1 MVKIALFGAG
11 GKMGTRLTRNL
22 KNTDFI
28 VAHVELSPEGQ
39 QRLKHEFAV
48 TCVTSDEAIKGAD
61 VVVLAV
67 PDATIGKVAGI
78 VVPKLGSGTVV
89 ICLDPAAPFA
99 GHLPERA
106 DIAYFVTHP
115 CHPGIFR
122 HEETEAA
129 QRDFF
134 GGTAASQSIVNS
146 LVQGTEWQ
154 YERGDQVARAIF
166 APVARSHRVSVE
178 HMAYLEP
185 GLTET
190 VCASLITVLRE
201 AMEEVIG
208 RGIDRDCAR
217 EFLLGHMSVLTA
229 VMFDEI
235 PGKFS
240 DACEKAIEFGRPM
253 LIREDWKKVFE
264 PEEIRASIERIT

>member
-1 MVKIALFGAG
+1 MTRIALFGAG

-22 KNTDFI
+22 LNTDFD

-39 QRLKHEFAV
+39 QRLTEEFSV
-48 TCVTSDEAIKGAD
+48 TCVAPDEAITGAE

-67 PDATIGKVAGI
+67 PDAVIGKVAGM
-78 VVPKLGSGTVV
+78 VVPKLASGTVV
-89 ICLDPAAPFA
+89 ICLDPAAPHA
-99 GHLPERA
+99 GHLPPRD

-115 CHPGIFR
+115 CHPGLFR
-122 HEETEAA
+122 NEDTEAA
-129 QRDFF
+129 RRDFF
-134 GGTAASQSIVNS
+134 GGVAAPQGIVNA
-146 LVQGTEWQ
+146 LMQGSEAQ
-154 YERGDQVARAIF
+154 YALGDAVARAIF
-166 APVARSHRVSVE
+166 APVARSHRVTVE

-190 VCASLITVLRE
+190 VCASLVTVLRE
-201 AMEEVIG
+201 AMEEVIR

-253 LIREDWKKVFE
+253 LVRDDWKKVFE
-264 PEEIRASIERIT
+264 PEEIRASIVRIT

>member
-1 MVKIALFGAG
+1 MTRIALFGAG

-22 KNTDFI
+22 LKTDFD
-28 VAHVELSPEGQ
+28 VAHVELSPEDQ
-39 QRLKHEFAV
+39 KRLKDEFSV
-48 TCVTSDEAIKGAD
+48 TCVMPDDAIIGAD

-67 PDATIGKVAGI
+67 PDAAIGKVASLL
-78 VVPKLGSGTVV
+78 VPKLASDTVV
-89 ICLDPAAPFA
+89 ICLDPAAPHA
-99 GHLPERA
+99 GHLPTRD

-115 CHPGIFR
+115 CHPGLFR
-122 HEETEAA
+122 NEDVEAA
-129 QRDFF
+129 RRDFF
-134 GGTAASQSIVNS
+134 GGVAAPQGIVNA
-146 LVQGTEWQ
+146 LMQGSEEQ
-154 YERGDQVARAIF
+154 YALGDVVARAIF
-166 APVARSHRVSVE
+166 APVARSHRVTVE

-190 VCASLITVLRE
+190 VCASLVTVLRE
-201 AMEEVIG
+201 AMEEVIL

-253 LIREDWKKVFE
+253 LMRDDWKKVFE
-264 PEEIRASIERIT
+264 PEEIRASIKRIT

>member
-1 MVKIALFGAG
+1 MIRIALFGAG

-22 KNTDFI
+22 LKTDFD
-28 VAHVELSPEGQ
+28 VAHVELSLEGQ
-39 QRLKHEFAV
+39 LRLKDEFVV
-48 TCVTSDEAIKGAD
+48 TCVSPDEAITGAS

-67 PDATIGKVAGI
+67 PDAAIGSVASLI
-78 VVPKLGSGTVV
+78 VPKLASDTVV
-89 ICLDPAAPFA
+89 ICLDPAAPFG
-99 GHLPERA
+99 GHLPERS

-115 CHPGIFR
+115 CHPGLFR
-122 HEETEAA
+122 NEETEAA
-129 QRDFF
+129 RRDFF
-134 GGTAASQSIVNS
+134 GGTAAPQGIVNA
-146 LVQGTEWQ
+146 LMQGSEAQ
-154 YERGDQVARAIF
+154 YELADQVARAIF

-201 AMEEVIG
+201 AMEEVIR

-240 DACEKAIEFGRPM
+240 DACEKAVEFGRPM
-253 LIREDWKKVFE
+253 LMRDDWKKVFE